1 MTESISGFLS
11 PEERAA
17 LEARRRAQESELPGG
32 ISLAI
37 LRALADNGPTSLSE
51 LPSRVHARP
60 REVVTTVGD
69 LERAG
74 LVHVAV
80 QSAEE
85 IAELTDAGRKS
96 ISS

>member
-1 MTESISGFLS
+1 MTESVSGFLS

-17 LEARRRAQESELPGG
+17 LEMRRKAQESESPSG

-51 LPSRVHARP
+51 LPAQVHARP
-60 REVVTTVGD
+60 REVVSAVGD

-74 LVHVAV
+74 LVQVAV
-80 QSAEE
+80 QDIEE
-85 IAELTDAGRKS
+85 IVELTDAGRKTITS
-96 ISS
+96 

>member
-1 MTESISGFLS
+1 MTESVSGFLS

-17 LEARRRAQESELPGG
+17 LKMRRRAQESELPAS

-51 LPSRVHARP
+51 LPSQVHARP
-60 REVVTTVGD
+60 REVVSTVGD

-74 LVHVAV
+74 LLQVAV
-80 QSAEE
+80 QGVEE
-85 IAELTDAGRKS
+85 IAELTDAGRKTIRS
-96 ISS
+96 